1 MDEEMQMNPDFQLV
15 MRFLQNIRPG
25 DMDEESSQQLMAIG
39 QRIQNGGALSDKERE
54 MFESVVGAMPE
65 MEMSYEVDGRVEA
78 MSPSQMDAA
87 RSSGEITPMTDAERQ
102 MAEEDAYFKR
112 LLEEQ
117 EKMFYMNQMPQE
129 GFLVSPDEGGTPA
142 AQMPNVTMPN
152 LSDAEKMRIRMMRES
167 VGG

>member
-39 QRIQNGGALSDKERE
+39 QRIQNGGVLSDKERE
-54 MFESVVGAMPE
+54 MFESVVGAMPMEGENQGSVSDTE
-65 MEMSYEVDGRVEA
+65 M
-78 MSPSQMDAA
+78 QMYKD
-87 RSSGEITPMTDAERQ
+87 SLTPNEGMMTDAERQ

-112 LLEEQ
+112 LLEQQEQ
-117 EKMFYMNQMPQE
+117 MYNMNQMPQE

>member
-15 MRFLQNIRPG
+15 MKFLQNIRPG

-54 MFESVVGAMPE
+54 MLESVVGAMPE
-65 MEMSYEVDGRVEA
+65 MEMSYEVDGQMEG
-78 MSPSQMDAA
+78 MTPSQMDAA

-102 MAEEDAYFKR
+102 MAEEDAYFQR
-112 LLEEQ
+112 LREQ
-117 EKMFYMNQMPQE
+117 QEQMYNMNQMPQK

-142 AQMPNVTMPN
+142 VQMPSVTGAA
-152 LSDAEKMRIRMMRES
+152 LSDAEKMRIRMMR
-167 VGG
+167 GN

>member
-15 MRFLQNIRPG
+15 MKFLQNIRPG

-65 MEMSYEVDGRVEA
+65 MEMSYEVDGQMEG
-78 MSPSQMDAA
+78 MTPSQMDAA

-102 MAEEDAYFKR
+102 IAEEAEYFKR
-112 LLEEQ
+112 LREQ
-117 EKMFYMNQMPQE
+117 QEQMYNMNQPQE
-129 GFLVSPDEGGTPA
+129 GFLVSPNEGGTPA
-142 AQMPNVTMPN
+142 VQIPSVNGAA
-152 LSDAEKMRIRMMRES
+152 LSDAEKMRIRVMR
-167 VGG
+167 GN

>member
-15 MRFLQNIRPG
+15 MKFLQNIRPG

-54 MFESVVGAMPE
+54 MFESVVGAMP
-65 MEMSYEVDGRVEA
+65 MEGENQVNFGAMTEAERVLA
-78 MSPSQMDAA
+78 QDQGSF
-87 RSSGEITPMTDAERQ
+87 GGMTEAERQ
-102 MAEEDAYFKR
+102 IAEEAEYFKR
-112 LLEEQ
+112 LREQ
-117 EKMFYMNQMPQE
+117 QEQMYNMNQPQE
-129 GFLVSPDEGGTPA
+129 GFLVSPNEGGTPA

>member
-15 MRFLQNIRPG
+15 MKFLQNIRPG

-54 MFESVVGAMPE
+54 MLESVVDAMPE
-65 MEMSYEVDGRVEA
+65 MEMSYEVDGQMEG
-78 MSPSQMDAA
+78 MTPSQMDAA

-102 MAEEDAYFKR
+102 MAEEDAYFQR
-112 LLEEQ
+112 LREEQ
-117 EKMFYMNQMPQE
+117 EQMYNMNQMPQK

-142 AQMPNVTMPN
+142 VQMPSVTGAA
-152 LSDAEKMRIRMMRES
+152 LSDAEKMRIRMMR
-167 VGG
+167 GN